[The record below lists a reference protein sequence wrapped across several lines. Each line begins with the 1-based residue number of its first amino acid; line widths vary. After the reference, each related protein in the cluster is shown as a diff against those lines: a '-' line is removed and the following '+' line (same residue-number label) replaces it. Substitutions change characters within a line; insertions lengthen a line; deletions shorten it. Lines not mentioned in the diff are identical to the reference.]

1 MNRKLLLFSVLIFIG
16 LYVPASYSQ
25 VTFNCALANDVFT
38 APNVYEFDIYMLKT
52 GTTAWRLMAAQF
64 DITFNPAI
72 LNGGTLTAVELY
84 TISGLDAN
92 GDNIYDPASWS
103 PHNVDYA

>member
-1 MNRKLLLFSVLIFIG
+1 MKSKILFFSMFLLLIVG
-16 LYVPASYSQ
+16 LYTPASYSQ
-25 VTFNCALANDVFT
+25 VGFTVSLKNDIYT
-38 APNVYEFDIYMLKT
+38 APNVYEFDIYMIKT

-64 DITFNPAI
+64 DITFDPAI
-72 LNGGTLTAVELY
+72 INGGTITAVELY

-103 PHNVDYA
+103 PHN